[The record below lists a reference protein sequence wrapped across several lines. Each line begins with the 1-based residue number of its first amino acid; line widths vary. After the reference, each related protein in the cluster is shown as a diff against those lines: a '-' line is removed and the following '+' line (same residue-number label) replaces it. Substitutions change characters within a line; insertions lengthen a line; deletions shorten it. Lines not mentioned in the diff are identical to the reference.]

1 MERLWKKTQLRG
13 QTGKGRGSGKKN
25 ASSGVFF
32 FFFFFFLRVLSR
44 AARLMLATGWRMECG
59 VQAQE
64 I

>member
-32 FFFFFFLRVLSR
+32 FSEST
-44 AARLMLATGWRMECG
+44 AEPPRLMLATGWRMECG